1 VRPFLVQ
8 DYVAADSLDLALREY
23 GPAPAAN
30 ALRVAAQLAGA
41 LDFAAAVRITH
52 GALHPRDVLLS
63 SDDTRL
69 TGLGITRA
77 LERIGVVAPVR
88 RPYTAPERMAGG
100 EWDRRADV
108 FSLAVLMYELMW
120 GKRVSGL
127 GARAAQNLTEIEDAD
142 LTMLRGVFARA
153 LAENPA
159 DRYETALEF
168 AEALKDAC
176 PDVVLPPEPVIA
188 APAETA
194 RGDEPRL
201 PLIEAA
207 EAEATVL
214 QPAPPPPA
222 SDRREPRRRS
232 PRRDPPDAGAAAVDR
247 ADVVQ
252 GVGPVDLAI
261 SVPPIAE
268 PDVVYQSAAE
278 MRHDPAPD
286 EPASASPMGLIT
298 GHDPGSISALDRTRS
313 AVWPLV
319 LALGVGVAIGFAGGF
334 FAGSRE
340 QPTVTATTA
349 REVTQNA
356 APAKSE
362 VRSQKSEVEVKK
374 SESDIKK
381 SESAI
386 KKSEASNLKSEISN
400 LKSPAAEGR
409 QQSPA
414 AEGRLLVRSRPAGA
428 KVVVDGADY
437 GPTPATVRGL
447 ARGSH
452 RVKITRDGYAP
463 EERRFVVT
471 SSRPAQSMTVALAP
485 ARAVAPARAEAP
497 TASTGRFAGALAV
510 DSRPTG
516 AKVFMD
522 GTLVGTTP
530 IALPSVPAG
539 SHAIRLEYEGYRRW
553 SSSVR
558 VVASEQNRVTASL
571 ER

>member
-1 VRPFLVQ
+1 
-8 DYVAADSLDLALREY
+8 
-23 GPAPAAN
+23 
-30 ALRVAAQLAGA
+30 
-41 LDFAAAVRITH
+41 
-52 GALHPRDVLLS
+52 
-63 SDDTRL
+63 
-69 TGLGITRA
+69 
-77 LERIGVVAPVR
+77 
-88 RPYTAPERMAGG
+88 MAGG

-108 FSLAVLMYELMW
+108 FSLAVLMYELMS

-127 GARAAQNLTEIEDAD
+127 GARATQNLTEIPDAD
-142 LTMLRGVFARA
+142 LPMLRAVFARG

-176 PDVVLPPEPVIA
+176 PDVVVAPEPAIA
-188 APAETA
+188 APVQTA

-207 EAEATVL
+207 EGEATVL

-232 PRRDPPDAGAAAVDR
+232 PRRDARDAGAAVDR
-247 ADVVQ
+247 TDLVK
-252 GVGPVDLAI
+252 GVGPVDLDI
-261 SVPPIAE
+261 SAPPIAE
-268 PDVVYQSAAE
+268 PDVIYQSAAE
-278 MRHDPAPD
+278 MQHDPAPD
-286 EPASASPMGLIT
+286 EPASASPIGLIA

-356 APAKSE
+356 APGTAAAPKSE
-362 VRSQKSEVEVKK
+362 VRSQKSEGEVTK
-374 SESDIKK
+374 
-381 SESAI
+381 A
-386 KKSEASNLKSEISN
+386 EAQKAEPSNLKSAISN
-400 LKSPAAEGR
+400 L
-409 QQSPA
+409 QSPA
-414 AEGRLLVRSRPAGA
+414 AEGRILVRSRPAGA

-437 GPTPATVRGL
+437 GLTPATVRGL
-447 ARGSH
+447 ARGAH

-510 DSRPTG
+510 DSRPAG